1 MKSNSHIHA
10 VRARGALVLWC
21 ILALALAGCATGQ
34 KGRHFP
40 PVVSVN
46 GETLTEFHFD
56 RTMQEILPSA
66 IFHGG
71 VSPEK
76 RQQYR
81 EQAIHKMV
89 ENELLA
95 QYALSLG
102 LEPADEEIDAQVEAA
117 MGRMGG
123 VARYNEALKA
133 TGITPEQYE
142 AWLRRAILKKLADQE
157 IARQAAVTDEEV
169 RAHYDAHPQSYF
181 RPEARQVSHILVKVD
196 PSSSPEQVAER
207 EARAEELR
215 QMIIGGQDFKDVAW
229 NHSEDPFRVKSGD
242 LGLLHKGRLDPEL
255 ERVVWSLD
263 AGVLSEPI
271 HTIYGFHIVRVEAI
285 ESPTQLG
292 FEDVAPRIR
301 QKLEAERLAEVRS
314 ALLERLRAEARVETF
329 PEPVAAPAEPAAEP
343 AGDQVT
349 Q

>member
-1 MKSNSHIHA
+1 
-10 VRARGALVLWC
+10 
-21 ILALALAGCATGQ
+21 
-34 KGRHFP
+34 
-40 PVVSVN
+40 
-46 GETLTEFHFD
+46 
-56 RTMQEILPSA
+56 MQEILPAA

-71 VSPEK
+71 VSTEK

-81 EQAIHKMV
+81 EQAIGMMV

-102 LEPADEEIDAQVEAA
+102 LEPDDEEIDAQVEAA

-123 VARYNEALKA
+123 VERYREALKA

-142 AWLRRAILKKLADQE
+142 AWLRRAVLKKLADQE

-169 RAHYDAHPQSYF
+169 RAHYDGHMQSYF
-181 RPEARQVSHILVKVD
+181 RPEARRVSHILVKVD
-196 PSSSPEQVAER
+196 PSSSPEQIAER
-207 EARAEELR
+207 LARAEELR
-215 QMIIGGQDFKDVAW
+215 QMIVDGQDFKDVAW
-229 NHSEDPFRVKSGD
+229 DHSEGPFRVKSGD

-285 ESPTQLG
+285 EPPTQLG
-292 FEDVAPRIR
+292 FEGVAGRIR
-301 QKLEAERLAEVRS
+301 QKLEGERLAEVRS
-314 ALLERLRAEARVETF
+314 ALLERLRAEARIVSFDE
-329 PEPVAAPAEPAAEP
+329 PEPEPEAPAPGP
-343 AGDQVT
+343 AGGQVT
-349 Q
+349 E